1 VVKANLED
9 TIYRTNTEAVP
20 EICRQ
25 LRLRD
30 IGGLIVVDFIDM
42 KSPEHRRRIEEEMRN
57 ALKKD
62 PTATSCTGLSKFGL
76 MELTRKRVRPELHEL
91 YTDVCHACDGLGRV
105 FSPATVTT
113 RIDRWLK
120 REGSAKGLTGTLSL
134 AVHPAVAAYMTKDN
148 AMVLRKL
155 EREHKVKIEIAED
168 GELDQDEF
176 EFSRT
181 NSGSRRKKEL
191 QESKG

>member
-1 VVKANLED
+1 
-9 TIYRTNTEAVP
+9 
-20 EICRQ
+20 
-25 LRLRD
+25 
-30 IGGLIVVDFIDM
+30 
-42 KSPEHRRRIEEEMRN
+42 
-57 ALKKD
+57 
-62 PTATSCTGLSKFGL
+62 
-76 MELTRKRVRPELHEL
+76 
-91 YTDVCHACDGLGRV
+91 V